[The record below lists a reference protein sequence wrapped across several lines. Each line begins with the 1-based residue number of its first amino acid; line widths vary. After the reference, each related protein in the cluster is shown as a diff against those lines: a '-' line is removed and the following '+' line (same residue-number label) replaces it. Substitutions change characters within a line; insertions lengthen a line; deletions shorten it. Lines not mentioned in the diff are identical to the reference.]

1 MMSEVEAPR
10 FIGEPA
16 PPSSRDGLSPRD
28 FGRLAVIIES
38 HTGIR
43 MPPTKRTMVEGRLR
57 RRLRTLGLP
66 DMNAYC
72 RHVLDGGGLDGE
84 LVSLIDA
91 VTTNKTD
98 FFREIDHFRYL
109 MGTAIPALSRLP
121 HHPGRDRPL
130 KIWSAACSTG
140 AEPYTVAMLLLEQA
154 RAGMPIRHEIVAT
167 DICTEALDT
176 ARMGIYPADMARMVP
191 EPFASRYLMRS
202 RDPEDATVRLVP
214 PVRQS
219 VRFGRLNMMDPAY
232 PVSTDMDVIFFR
244 NILIYFDKATQKKVL
259 EKLCG
264 HLRPGGCLFIGH
276 SETITNMD
284 LPLKQAGSAIFIRS

>member
-1 MMSEVEAPR
+1 MMIDVD
-10 FIGEPA
+10 A
-16 PPSSRDGLSPRD
+16 PPPVDEAARPPSRDSLSHRD
-28 FGRLAVIIES
+28 FSRLATIIES

-57 RRLRTLGLP
+57 RRLRSLGLP
-66 DMNAYC
+66 DLNAYC
-72 RHVLDGGGLDGE
+72 RHVLDGGGLESE
-84 LVSLIDA
+84 LVDLIDA

-140 AEPYTVAMLLLEQA
+140 AEPYTVAMLLLEQE
-154 RAGMPIRHEIVAT
+154 RAGMPIRHEIIAT
-167 DICTEALDT
+167 DICTEALAT
-176 ARMGIYPADMARMVP
+176 ARMGVYPAEMARMVP

-202 RDPEDATVRLVP
+202 RDPDDPTVRLVP
-214 PVRQS
+214 QVRQS
-219 VRFGRLNMMDPAY
+219 VRFGRLNVMDPAY
-232 PVSTDMDVIFFR
+232 PVPSDMDVIFFR